1 VFVYNFN
8 SSAVTLIMFLV
19 RVIQQFYD
27 NSTFTK
33 LLIQV
38 IQQFFHNNTFIMPLN
53 QVIQS
58 CNNSKYITYM
68 CIESNNI

>member
-1 VFVYNFN
+1 
-8 SSAVTLIMFLV
+8 MFLV

-38 IQQFFHNNTFIMPLN
+38 IQQFYHNNTFIMPLN